1 MIVYDNNDIRVCAL
15 VAPSGSTLSREE
27 IAAGKTALLRE
38 ALPQFPDAEISN
50 LPSGAPVICGADNFA
65 TISVSHS
72 RTTLL
77 LAVSRSGHPI
87 GVDTETADRSRQLRH
102 VAPRFLSQAQQCWA
116 TDPGLLL
123 RAWTIKEALYKAAA
137 IAGWPLTE
145 IPLPQ
150 LPPQTNSSDRS
161 DTSDLSDPSD
171 MSDVS
176 EKSPLAFQPVDT
188 PSGIFAIIPIPTP
201 PAAGLS
207 TLAVRIS

>member
-1 MIVYDNNDIRVCAL
+1 MIVYDNSDIRVCAL

-27 IAAGKTALLRE
+27 MAAGKTALLRE
-38 ALPQFPDAEISN
+38 ALPQFPDAEISH
-50 LPSGAPVICGADNFA
+50 LPSGAPVICGADNVA

-137 IAGWPLTE
+137 ITGWPLTE

-150 LPPQTNSSDRS
+150 LPNKSDMSDSSDM
-161 DTSDLSDPSD
+161 SDPSD
-171 MSDVS
+171 PQ

-188 PSGIFAIIPIPTP
+188 PSDTFAIIPIPTP

-207 TLAVRIS
+207 TLAVRIP